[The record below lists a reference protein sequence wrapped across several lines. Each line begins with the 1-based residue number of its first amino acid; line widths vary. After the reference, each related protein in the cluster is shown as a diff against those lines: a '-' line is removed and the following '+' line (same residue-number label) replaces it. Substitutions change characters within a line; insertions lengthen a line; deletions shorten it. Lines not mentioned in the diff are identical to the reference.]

1 MARFG
6 NYMSQWRNLWSYVI
20 FSFGNLGPIFLMWFM
35 RDAYIQKLLER
46 GKDMAYVKEVMVDF
60 TLGNVLYLAG

>member
-1 MARFG
+1 
-6 NYMSQWRNLWSYVI
+6 
-20 FSFGNLGPIFLMWFM
+20 MWFM

-60 TLGNVLYLAG
+60 TLGNVLYLAGFIVICALIGGWLGQRLTKKHFTEKVANGA

>member
-1 MARFG
+1 M
-6 NYMSQWRNLWSYVI
+6 

-60 TLGNVLYLAG
+60 TLGNVLYLAGFIVICALIGGWLGQRLT